1 MFSQK
6 WKILTIGGIPVY
18 IASSWVWIAVLY
30 TGSFY
35 FQLTQGA
42 IPMSGTKAIALALL
56 SAALFFGAVLVH
68 EGAHAVVARA
78 FDLPVAGITLIFWGG
93 YTETNA
99 SKRGPR
105 AEFLVSAAGPAST
118 VVLAGLFW
126 ALSRATES
134 TLSELFGYLG
144 WVNAIFAGLNA
155 LPGFPLDGG
164 RMLLAGVWA
173 ATKSRRTAFKAAAG
187 GGLVV
192 GGALGI
198 AGFASVHSNNGYYF
212 FLFYIAFIMI
222 ATARQLIAQGP
233 VRDRLARGHASDAM
247 RPPPPAIPADASLSH
262 ALDMYLRSH
271 PTEGFPVVDGG
282 KVVGTVSLE
291 SARRVGAR
299 DPMRPV
305 RDGLVPLNL
314 TPVITPQDPLD
325 EVRDTLSGR
334 DGLVLRDGVLI
345 GAISMGDIQR
355 WFNSQLQSSTA
366 QPIPPRPDL

>member
-56 SAALFFGAVLVH
+56 SAALFFGAVFVH

-155 LPGFPLDGG
+155 LPGF
-164 RMLLAGVWA
+164 
-173 ATKSRRTAFKAAAG
+173 
-187 GGLVV
+187 
-192 GGALGI
+192 
-198 AGFASVHSNNGYYF
+198 
-212 FLFYIAFIMI
+212 
-222 ATARQLIAQGP
+222 
-233 VRDRLARGHASDAM
+233 
-247 RPPPPAIPADASLSH
+247 
-262 ALDMYLRSH
+262 
-271 PTEGFPVVDGG
+271 
-282 KVVGTVSLE
+282 
-291 SARRVGAR
+291 
-299 DPMRPV
+299 
-305 RDGLVPLNL
+305 
-314 TPVITPQDPLD
+314 
-325 EVRDTLSGR
+325 
-334 DGLVLRDGVLI
+334 
-345 GAISMGDIQR
+345 
-355 WFNSQLQSSTA
+355 
-366 QPIPPRPDL
+366 